1 MIKSIHLL
9 AAVLFF
15 SISACN
21 NNMEDGLYANI
32 NTNKGE
38 ILVELTFEQTPVTV
52 ANFVSLSEGTNNQV
66 DENYSGK
73 PFYDGLKFHRVI
85 KDFMIQGGDPLGTGS
100 GGPGY
105 SFDDEFLETLKH
117 DGPGILSM
125 ANSGPATNGS
135 QFFITHKETPWLN
148 GGHTV
153 FGKVISGQEVVDSI
167 AQNDTIVSVK
177 IIRKGKNARSFD
189 APVVFDNY
197 FANKDKVKND
207 KAAALAKLKAQAQ
220 FTESGLGYVI
230 TEDGEGQAVSGD
242 KTINTHYAVYFE
254 DGSLLDTSIKSVAE
268 AFNMVNPKRPYQPIA
283 AQVGPDA
290 RMIEGFKEG
299 LRLLKVGDKATLY
312 LPYTLAYGESGNR
325 GIPPMSNLIF
335 EVEIV
340 SVQE

>member
-1 MIKSIHLL
+1 MKSIHLL
-9 AAVLFF
+9 IVIL
-15 SISACN
+15 ILTVSACDSKL
-21 NNMEDGLYANI
+21 EDGLYANI

-38 ILVELTFEQTPVTV
+38 IFLELSFEQTPVTV

-66 DENYSGK
+66 DEAYSGK
-73 PFYDGLKFHRVI
+73 PYYDGLKFHRVI

-105 SFDDEFLETLKH
+105 AFDDEFVETLKH
-117 DGPGILSM
+117 DGPGVLSM

-153 FGKVISGQEVVDSI
+153 FGRVVSGQEVVDSI
-167 AQNDTIVSVK
+167 AQNDTIISVK
-177 IIRKGKNARSFD
+177 IVRKGKAARNFD
-189 APVVFDNY
+189 APAVFDNY
-197 FANKDKVKND
+197 FAEKDKVKND
-207 KAAALAKLKAQAQ
+207 KADALTKLKEQAQ

-230 TEDGEGQAVSGD
+230 TEAGSGEVVSTD

-268 AFNMVNPKRPYQPIA
+268 AYNMVNPKRPYQPIP
-283 AQVGPDA
+283 AQVGPEA

-312 LPYTLAYGESGNR
+312 LPYDLAYGESGNR

-340 SVQE
+340 STQE

>member
-1 MIKSIHLL
+1 MKSIHLL
-9 AAVLFF
+9 IAILILTV
-15 SISACN
+15 SACDN
-21 NNMEDGLYANI
+21 KLEDGLYANI

-38 ILVELTFEQTPVTV
+38 IFLELSFEQTPITV

-66 DENYSGK
+66 DEVYSGK
-73 PFYDGLKFHRVI
+73 PYYDGLKFHRVI

-105 SFDDEFLETLKH
+105 AFDDEFVETLKH
-117 DGPGILSM
+117 DGPGVLSM

-153 FGKVISGQEVVDSI
+153 FGKVVSGQEVVDSI
-167 AQNDTIVSVK
+167 AQNDTIISVK
-177 IIRKGKNARSFD
+177 IVRKGKAARTFD
-189 APVVFDNY
+189 APAVFDNY
-197 FANKDKVKND
+197 FAEKDKVKND
-207 KAAALAKLKAQAQ
+207 KADALTKLKEQAQ

-230 TEDGEGQAVSGD
+230 TEAGSGEAVSED

-268 AFNMVNPKRPYQPIA
+268 AYNMVNPKRPYQPIP
-283 AQVGPDA
+283 AQVGPEA

-312 LPYTLAYGESGNR
+312 LPYDLAYGESGNR

-340 SVQE
+340 STQE